1 MEGDAMRQEAKES
14 IEAAQNYRRELQLRL
29 TGLKQACTQV
39 RGSSSQ
45 ARDALRRHFSELQA
59 AAARLLAARLAQ
71 LVAQV
76 DALEEQ
82 SLRPL
87 TACQTLILQGVGQA
101 DQLLREGEAALRCDV
116 EEDGLGSF
124 NQKALNIHLDSLLE
138 VPALVDVACV
148 SAQLDDSVLEVLKE
162 MVVRHGSVSS
172 HPPVQIMELQERP
185 GAMLVRWAKVDEDF
199 SAVDYRLQY
208 RRAAGGGAYEDA
220 YVGGDCEV
228 VVVHLDPQTEHLFR
242 VSARGD
248 GGSSWSPWSVP
259 VAGSTSLAPHEWSPG
274 TDGFILSSRRNIA
287 MRCDS
292 APSGSPVLYS
302 NGATYCP
309 GQTLTFKVSAVG
321 QADNRDG
328 LGVCVERESG
338 QETLQRDQAVCIST
352 KGAVFVNGK
361 EMTNRLPALAL
372 GSAVTFDMEVVALFS
387 VGSSNNPSEGGAN
400 VKLRVTIGCGS
411 REVVFDW
418 LLETA
423 VDGLLFG
430 CCFAHTGWK
439 VLVF

>member
-1 MEGDAMRQEAKES
+1 MRQEAKES
-14 IEAAQNYRRELQLRL
+14 IEAAQNYRTELQLRL

-45 ARDALRRHFSELQA
+45 ARDVLRRHFSELQGGA
-59 AAARLLAARLAQ
+59 SRLLAARLAQ
-71 LVAQV
+71 LLSQV
-76 DALEEQ
+76 DALEEN

-101 DQLLREGEAALRCDV
+101 DQLLREGEAALRCGL
-116 EEDGLGSF
+116 EEDQLRSF
-124 NQKALNIHLDSLLE
+124 NQKALNVQLDSLPE

-162 MVVRHGSVSS
+162 RLPSHGSVSS
-172 HPPVQIMELQERP
+172 RPPVRITQLQERP

-199 SAVDYRLQY
+199 SACDYRLQY
-208 RRAAGGGAYEDA
+208 RRSTGGGAYEEA

-242 VSARGD
+242 VSARQD
-248 GGSSWSPWSVP
+248 GRSAWSPWSVP
-259 VAGSTSLAPHEWSPG
+259 QGGSTSLAPHEWSPG
-274 TDGFILSSRRNIA
+274 VDGYILSSRRNIA

-292 APSGSPVLYS
+292 APSRCPVLYS
-302 NGATYCP
+302 NAPTYCC
-309 GQTLTFKVSAVG
+309 GQTLTFRVSAAG
-321 QADNRDG
+321 QADHRDG
-328 LGVCVERESG
+328 VGVCVERESG
-338 QETLQRDQAVCIST
+338 RETLQRDQSVCIST

-372 GSAVTFDMEVVALFS
+372 GSAVTFDTEVVALFPA
-387 VGSSNNPSEGGAN
+387 SSGDSLSEGGAN
-400 VKLRVTIGCGS
+400 VKLRVAIGCGS

-418 LLETA
+418 LLEA
-423 VDGLLFG
+423 RVDGLFFG
-430 CCFAHTGWK
+430 CCFAHVGWK
-439 VLVF
+439 VLVY

>member
-1 MEGDAMRQEAKES
+1 MDAEAMRQEAKES

-59 AAARLLAARLAQ
+59 AATRLLAARLAQ
-71 LVAQV
+71 LVSQV
-76 DALEEQ
+76 DALEEH

-101 DQLLREGEAALRCDV
+101 DHLLREGEAALRCGL
-116 EEDGLGSF
+116 EEDKLGSF
-124 NQKALNIHLDSLLE
+124 NQKALNIQLDSLPE

-148 SAQLDDSVLEVLKE
+148 SVQLDDCVLDVLKE
-162 MVVRHGSVSS
+162 RIVLHGSVSS
-172 HPPVQIMELQERP
+172 HPPVQIIELQERP

-199 SAVDYRLQY
+199 SVFDYRLQY
-208 RRAAGGGAYEDA
+208 RRTAGGGAYEDA
-220 YVGGDCEV
+220 YVGGDSEV
-228 VVVHLDPQTEHLFR
+228 VVVDLDPQTEHLFR
-242 VSARGD
+242 VSARSD
-248 GGSSWSPWSVP
+248 GRSSWSPWSVP
-259 VAGSTSLAPHEWSPG
+259 QPGSTSLAPHEWSPG
-274 TDGFILSSRRNIA
+274 TDGYILSSRRNIA

-292 APSGSPVLYS
+292 APSRCPVLYS
-302 NGATYCP
+302 NAPTYCC
-309 GQTLTFKVSAVG
+309 GQTLTFKVSAAG
-321 QADNRDG
+321 QADHRDG
-328 LGVCVERESG
+328 VGVCVERENG
-338 QETLQRDQAVCIST
+338 RETLQRDQAVCIST

-372 GSAVTFDMEVVALFS
+372 GSAVTFDMEVVALFTA
-387 VGSSNNPSEGGAN
+387 GNDPSEGGAN

-411 REVVFDW
+411 REVVCDW
-418 LLETA
+418 LLEA
-423 VDGLLFG
+423 AGDGLFFG

-439 VLVF
+439 VLVY